1 MTTETTPI
9 ISPVLRYTD
18 APAAIEWLLNAFGF
32 EKLTDFRTP
41 DKSVAHADLRFGHGT
56 IGVSSAQV
64 SASDSPWSRVR
75 QGLYVQVGNPDAF
88 HDRAKAAGA
97 EIAVPLTNTDYGSRD
112 FSLRDPQGRLWGFG
126 TYAMGGTTGG
136 PTLWSELRYP
146 DAAAAKAYLEQAIGF
161 TTTLAVP
168 ASDAPGAPLMH
179 VELKL
184 GASVVM
190 LGAEWP
196 TTPDWATLDQVV
208 HLHTGDPDALFARAK
223 AAGAAVVH
231 EPQDAP
237 YGARYFSV
245 RDPEGFVWWGS
256 NYVPKG

>member
-1 MTTETTPI
+1 MTTVSVPI
-9 ISPVLRYTD
+9 ISPVLRYSD
-18 APAAIEWLLNAFGF
+18 GPAALEWLVHALGF

-41 DKSVAHADLRFGHGT
+41 DNGVAHADLRFGHGT
-56 IGVSSAQV
+56 IGASSASV
-64 SASDSPWSRVR
+64 SKSESPWSMVR

-97 EIAVPLTNTDYGSRD
+97 DIAVPLTDTDYGSRD

-126 TYAMGGTTGG
+126 TYAMGGTVGQ

-146 DAAAAKAYLEQAIGF
+146 DAAVAKAFLEQTMGF

-168 ASDAPGAPLMH
+168 ASSTPGAPLMH
-179 VELKL
+179 VELRL

-190 LGAEWP
+190 LGAAWP

-208 HLHTGDPDALFARAK
+208 HLHTTEPDALFARATG
-223 AAGAAVVH
+223 AGAIIVH

-256 NYVPKG
+256 NYVPK